1 MDFAASAF
9 DIKSLNDS
17 GSIEG
22 LLAGFGN
29 VDSHGDRI
37 LYGAFSK
44 TLAARG
50 ERPLPMLLH
59 HDMARPIGAWKS
71 WQERED
77 GLYVKGTITLG
88 TKDGQE
94 AHALARD
101 GALTGLSIGY
111 KSTRG
116 RRDDKTGGNEL
127 HEIDLY
133 EGSLVSIPGNP
144 ATFVSAIKAIGSV
157 RDIEDILHEAG
168 MSGRKAKAAASAAWK
183 AINTSNDDDEAEA
196 QARAILNASAARI
209 AAMGG
214 TR

>member
-59 HDMARPIGAWKS
+59 HDMARPICA
-71 WQERED
+71 
-77 GLYVKGTITLG
+77 
-88 TKDGQE
+88 
-94 AHALARD
+94 
-101 GALTGLSIGY
+101 
-111 KSTRG
+111 
-116 RRDDKTGGNEL
+116 
-127 HEIDLY
+127 
-133 EGSLVSIPGNP
+133 
-144 ATFVSAIKAIGSV
+144 
-157 RDIEDILHEAG
+157 
-168 MSGRKAKAAASAAWK
+168 
-183 AINTSNDDDEAEA
+183 
-196 QARAILNASAARI
+196 
-209 AAMGG
+209 
-214 TR
+214 